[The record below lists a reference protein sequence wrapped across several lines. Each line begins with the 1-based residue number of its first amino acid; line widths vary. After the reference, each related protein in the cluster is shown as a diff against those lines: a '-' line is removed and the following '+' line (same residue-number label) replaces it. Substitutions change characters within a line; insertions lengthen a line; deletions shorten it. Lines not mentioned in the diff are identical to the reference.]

1 MDIKIAVQ
9 EKLNTAAGEQCID
22 YLEGTLVP
30 DWLQGKRLLALVHC
44 PTAARGVGEQGLL
57 IFTRPD
63 IIKQSSDLTLVRAL
77 PIKGDFSYTIAWP
90 SSETLAKDQA
100 VVRAHI
106 KAAGTNLVMEVPFA
120 QPSSFFFNN
129 VKKSMAA
136 CLEKVKQGIVPQF
149 FWMQRYQLQ
158 IKGASAQPTP
168 DLLNLTSSTT
178 PTSTDPFGMTSFA
191 PLTSPISP
199 HSTPVPSSTS
209 TASTNPFMSHAK
221 TMPLLDVGG
230 VNAPPPPSMNRV
242 TSDPVLHGYVNLQAQ
257 SELASEHN
265 LLDSTDARA
274 PTTKMV
280 HPKPP
285 SISSTSEAWRISQD
299 FGNNAGG
306 SSSSSTSSS
315 SSSSSSSSTSS
326 VDKVGVPG
334 TEFEDGFASLNLER
348 NGSLPI
354 RDNHFQEDQQD
365 ARGSTFYTNLDGHA
379 FTAEPRTSLMGS
391 QPDIDT
397 LGYASVKPF
406 KPVGIREEIL
416 KRREAEYTFPHDFR
430 AFVGTWNV
438 NGKGATEDLRN
449 WLAADPKPPDM
460 YAIGFQELDLSK
472 EAFLFNDSI
481 REEEWHKRVIMCLHQ
496 DGVYIKLKLIRLV
509 GMMLL
514 VFIQERHYP
523 YIDEVIAGTVGT
535 GIMGKMGNKGAVAVR
550 FNFHNTSFCFINSH
564 LAAHMEE
571 YERRNQDYHDICARM
586 KFEREH
592 HQPLGVMQHDVVI
605 WMGDLN
611 YRINDLAVD
620 IVKALIDNNHF
631 KELLLQDQLNRQREL
646 SRVFKGFDEA
656 PIGFLPTYKYNS
668 GSDDWDS
675 SEKQRVPA
683 WCDRIL
689 HRGACIVPK
698 VYRSHMKLRLSD
710 HKPVSALY
718 DIGVKVVDEKK
729 FREVVE
735 EEIRKLDRQEN
746 EALPQVTLGRN
757 ELKLGELRFMEERVE
772 MVEVA
777 NTGQV
782 NTMVEFV
789 AKLDDKSC
797 CKPWLK
803 VEPQSTFMMPGD
815 MIEVKM
821 TAFIDKNTAA
831 AFNAGTDT
839 VEDILILHLENG
851 KDYYITVTGSYRPSS
866 FGASLEGLVRMHE
879 PIHEMSA
886 SQVVALETNLLTK
899 QKASSADFQ
908 SYDIPKEIWMLVDYL
923 FRNGIHKENLFGQEG
938 LHSEVLAIRDFLDT
952 GFPEEIPGSIH
963 SVAESLLVFL
973 ASLKEPVIPNKFYQ
987 KCLDGANNF
996 TLCKQI
1002 MKQLPRCHRNVF
1014 KYLTALIR
1022 ELLMHSDDN
1031 RLDAKTLATIFGELF
1046 LRCPPEDKEREDA
1059 AVRNRTTNR
1068 QQITRKKAT
1077 FVYQFIINEY
1087 DD

>member
-1 MDIKIAVQ
+1 MDIRIAVQ

-63 IIKQSSDLTLVRAL
+63 IIKQSSDIILVRAL
-77 PIKGDFSYTIAWP
+77 PIKGDFSYTI
-90 SSETLAKDQA
+90 ETLARDQA
-100 VVRAHI
+100 MVRAHI
-106 KAAGTNLVMEVPFA
+106 KTAEANLVIEVPFA
-120 QPSSFFFNN
+120 QRSSNFFNN
-129 VKKSMAA
+129 VKKSMTA

-158 IKGASAQPTP
+158 IKGANAQQQPTP
-168 DLLNLTSSTT
+168 DLNLSTT
-178 PTSTDPFGMTSFA
+178 TSTDPFGMSSFA
-191 PLTSPISP
+191 PLSSPVSP
-199 HSTPVPSSTS
+199 QAAPVAPSTTTTTTTTNP
-209 TASTNPFMSHAK
+209 TASTNPFMPHAK
-221 TMPLLDVGG
+221 TMPLLDAGG
-230 VNAPPPPSMNRV
+230 VNQPPPPSMNRV

-257 SELASEHN
+257 SELASEQN
-265 LLDSTDARA
+265 LLDSTVGTA
-274 PTTKMV
+274 PTSKMV
-280 HPKPP
+280 HPKAPAM
-285 SISSTSEAWRISQD
+285 SSTSEAWRISQD
-299 FGNNAGG
+299 FGNNADG

-315 SSSSSSSSTSS
+315 SSSSSTSSTSS
-326 VDKVGVPG
+326 VDKVGLPG
-334 TEFEDGFASLNLER
+334 SGFEDHF
-348 NGSLPI
+348 GSLI
-354 RDNHFQEDQQD
+354 LDSNGRLHAQDDHFEEEKK
-365 ARGSTFYTNLDGHA
+365 GSTFYTNLDGHTLEA
-379 FTAEPRTSLMGS
+379 PKTSLMGS

-406 KPVGIREEIL
+406 KPAGIREEIL

-430 AFVGTWNV
+430 VFVGTWNV
-438 NGKGATEDLRN
+438 NGKGATEDLRH

-481 REEEWHKRVIMCLHQ
+481 REEEWHKRVVMCLHQ

-523 YIDEVIAGTVGT
+523 YIDGVIAETVGT

-550 FNFHNTSFCFINSH
+550 FSFHNTSFCFINSH

-571 YERRNQDYHDICARM
+571 YERRNQDYHDICARL
-586 KFEREH
+586 KFEREN

-620 IVKALIDNNHF
+620 TVKALIDNNHF
-631 KELLLQDQLNRQREL
+631 KDLLVQDQLNRQREL
-646 SRVFKGFDEA
+646 SRVFKGFEEA
-656 PIGFLPTYKYNS
+656 TIGFRPTYKYNS
-668 GSDDWDS
+668 GSDEWDS

-689 HRGACIVPK
+689 HRGDRIVQK

-718 DIGVKVVDEKK
+718 DIGVKVVDEKR

-757 ELKLGELRFMEERVE
+757 ELKLGELRFMEEVVE

-789 AKLDDKSC
+789 AKLDDKSP

-803 VEPQSTFMMPGD
+803 VEPQSTFMLPGD
-815 MIEVKM
+815 MIEVKL

-831 AFNAGTDT
+831 AFNAGKDT

-879 PIHEMSA
+879 PIHEMTTK
-886 SQVVALETNLLTK
+886 QVVDLETNPTST
-899 QKASSADFQ
+899 QKTSSADFQ

-973 ASLKEPVIPNKFYQ
+973 ASLREPVIPYKFYQ

-1046 LRCPPEDKEREDA
+1046 LRCPPEDKEKEDA
-1059 AVRNRTTNR
+1059 SVRNRTTNR